1 MKLDFAGQTVLVTG
15 ATKGIGAAI
24 SSAFE
29 DAGASLILTGTH
41 QEQIDRLN
49 RRNVQQGKEHV
60 RWLQADFSSAEST
73 ASFIETIEQL
83 TPTIH
88 VLINNAGANRVSP
101 IDQVETADLDSLL
114 STNLRAPLLLC
125 KSVSLAMK
133 KNNYGRI
140 VNIASIWSII
150 TKPGRA
156 VYTATK
162 SGLAGMTKAVAVD
175 LAPYGIL
182 VNAVSPGFIN
192 TELTRSTLSPEE
204 CENLSSQVPMGRFA
218 EPEEIARIVLFL
230 ASDLNTYVT
239 GQNIVVDG
247 GFTIV

>member
-1 MKLDFAGQTVLVTG
+1 MKLDFTGQTVLVTG

-24 SSAFE
+24 ASAFK

-41 QEQIDRLN
+41 QEQIDGLN
-49 RRNVQQGKEHV
+49 RRNVQQGKEHIS
-60 RWLQADFSSAEST
+60 WLQADFSSAEST
-73 ASFIETIEQL
+73 SSFIETIKPV
-83 TPTIH
+83 TPIH
-88 VLINNAGANRVSP
+88 VLINNAGTNRVSP
-101 IDQVETADLDSLL
+101 IDQVVTEDLDSLL
-114 STNLRAPLLLC
+114 SINLRAPLLLC
-125 KSVSLAMK
+125 KSVSPAMK

-162 SGLAGMTKAVAVD
+162 SGLVGMTRAVAVD

-192 TELTRSTLSPEE
+192 TELTKTSLSPEE
-204 CENLSSQVPMGRFA
+204 CESISHQVPMGRFA
-218 EPEEIARIVLFL
+218 EPEEIARTVLFL
-230 ASDLNTYVT
+230 ASNLNTYIT
-239 GQNIVVDG
+239 GQNFVVDG
-247 GFTIV
+247 GYSCV

>member
-1 MKLDFAGQTVLVTG
+1 MKLDFTGQTVLVTG

-24 SSAFE
+24 ASAFE

-41 QEQIDRLN
+41 QEQIDDLN
-49 RRNVQQGKEHV
+49 RSNVQQGKEHI
-60 RWLQADFSSAEST
+60 RWLHADFSSAEST
-73 ASFIETIEQL
+73 ASFVETIEQIA
-83 TPTIH
+83 PIH
-88 VLINNAGANRVSP
+88 VLINNAGTNRISL
-101 IDQVETADLDSLL
+101 IDQVVTEDLDLLL
-114 STNLRAPLLLC
+114 SINLRAPLLLC
-125 KSVSLAMK
+125 KSISPAMK
-133 KNNYGRI
+133 KMDYGRI

-192 TELTRSTLSPEE
+192 TELTETSLSPEE
-204 CENLSSQVPMGRFA
+204 CESISHQVPMGRFA
-218 EPEEIARIVLFL
+218 EPEEIARTVLFL
-230 ASDLNTYVT
+230 SSSWNTYIT
-239 GQNIVVDG
+239 GQNLVVDG
-247 GFTIV
+247 GYACV

>member
-1 MKLDFAGQTVLVTG
+1 MKLDFTGQTVLVTG

-24 SSAFE
+24 ASAFE

-41 QEQIDRLN
+41 QEQIDDLN
-49 RRNVQQGKEHV
+49 RSNVQQGKEHI
-60 RWLQADFSSAEST
+60 RWLHADFSSAEST
-73 ASFIETIEQL
+73 ASFVETIEQIA
-83 TPTIH
+83 PIH
-88 VLINNAGANRVSP
+88 VLINNAGTNRISL
-101 IDQVETADLDSLL
+101 IDQVVTEDLDLLL
-114 STNLRAPLLLC
+114 SINLRAPLLLC
-125 KSVSLAMK
+125 KSISPAMK
-133 KNNYGRI
+133 KMDYGRI

-192 TELTRSTLSPEE
+192 TELTKTSLSPEE
-204 CENLSSQVPMGRFA
+204 CESISHQVPMGRFA
-218 EPEEIARIVLFL
+218 EPEEIARTVLFL
-230 ASDLNTYVT
+230 SSSWNTYIT
-239 GQNIVVDG
+239 GQNLVVDG
-247 GFTIV
+247 GYACV